1 MWLVELMLLSLVG
14 GTILGVGWRLVDD
27 WRDRTESERLRK
39 RVETNLGSG
48 WVEAHQNSNAT
59 APKE

>member
-14 GTILGVGWRLVDD
+14 GTILGVSWRLIDD
-27 WRDRTESERLRK
+27 YRDRTEADRLRK
-39 RVETNLGSG
+39 KVEANLGSG
-48 WVEAHQNSNAT
+48 WVEAHPDQNAT